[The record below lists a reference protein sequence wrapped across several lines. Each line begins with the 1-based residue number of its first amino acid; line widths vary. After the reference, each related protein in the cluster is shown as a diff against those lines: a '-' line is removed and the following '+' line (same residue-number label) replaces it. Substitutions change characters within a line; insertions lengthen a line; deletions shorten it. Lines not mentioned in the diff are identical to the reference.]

1 MSDQKG
7 PVAKDPSEESAID
20 TRLVRKLAGIL
31 TDTGLT
37 EIEVERGALKIRVS
51 RQASSA
57 PVQAYA
63 PAPQAFAPA
72 PAAAPAPSAA
82 PAAAAPAAAAPAKG
96 DQVKSPMVGTAYL
109 APQPGADPFIKV
121 GDKVAAGQTLLIVE
135 AMKTM
140 NPIPSPRA
148 GTVVDILV
156 TDGDPIE
163 FGEPLVI
170 LE

>member
-7 PVAKDPSEESAID
+7 PVAKDPSDESAID

-37 EIEVERGALKIRVS
+37 EIEVERGPLKIRVS
-51 RQASSA
+51 RQVSGAA
-57 PVQAYA
+57 VQAYA
-63 PAPQAFAPA
+63 PAPQAFA
-72 PAAAPAPSAA
+72 APAPSA
-82 PAAAAPAAAAPAKG
+82 PAATSAASSSASAAAAPAKG
-96 DQVKSPMVGTAYL
+96 EPVKSPMVGTAYL
-109 APQPGADPFIKV
+109 SPQPGADAFIKV

-148 GTVVDILV
+148 GTVIDIMV